1 MKHRTIGLTA
11 ALFAALIGTAFLFT
25 ACWQGNPAGGSD
37 MPGGGGAITPGG
49 TNPGNTNPGGTNP
62 GNTNPGNTNPGNTN
76 PGNTS
81 TSAVEGINWRMENY
95 GYVTTLLLKSG
106 KANTTMTVAGTTI
119 SDSGKYTITD
129 STIKFTGFG
138 IQASVF
144 SGEYEYRVDGNTLT
158 LSSAKG
164 IYQFKK
170 A

>member
-25 ACWQGNPAGGSD
+25 ACWQGTPAGGSVI
-37 MPGGGGAITPGG
+37 PGGDNSGGGSGG
-49 TNPGNTNPGGTNP
+49 
-62 GNTNPGNTNPGNTN
+62 
-76 PGNTS
+76 GNTS
-81 TSAVEGINWRMENY
+81 TSAVEGINWRMEKY
-95 GYVTTLLLKSG
+95 GQVTTLLLKSG

-138 IQASVF
+138 TQASVF
-144 SGEYEYRVDGNTLT
+144 SGEYEYKLEGDTLT
-158 LSSAKG
+158 LSRPGA
-164 IYQFKK
+164 ICQFKK

>member
-49 TNPGNTNPGGTNP
+49 
-62 GNTNPGNTNPGNTN
+62 TNPGNTN

-138 IQASVF
+138 LQASVF
-144 SGEYEYRVDGNTLT
+144 SGEYEYKLEGDTLT
-158 LSSAKG
+158 LSRPGA

>member
-25 ACWQGNPAGGSD
+25 ACWQGNPAGGSGSD
-37 MPGGGGAITPGG
+37 IVIPGGGGSGG
-49 TNPGNTNPGGTNP
+49 NGGSGGGNSGGTNPGGTNP
-62 GNTNPGNTNPGNTN
+62 GNT
-76 PGNTS
+76 
-81 TSAVEGINWRMENY
+81 SASDIEGINWRMENY
-95 GYVTTLLLKSG
+95 GHVTTLLLKSG

-138 IQASVF
+138 TQASVF
-144 SGEYEYRVDGNTLT
+144 SGEYEYKLEGDTLT
-158 LSSAKG
+158 LSRPGA
-164 IYQFKK
+164 ICQFKK

>member
-25 ACWQGNPAGGSD
+25 ACWQGTPAGGSVI
-37 MPGGGGAITPGG
+37 PGGGGGSVIPGG
-49 TNPGNTNPGGTNP
+49 GGGSVIPGGDNS
-62 GNTNPGNTNPGNTN
+62 GGGSGG
-76 PGNTS
+76 GNTS
-81 TSAVEGINWRMENY
+81 TSAVEGINWRMEKY
-95 GYVTTLLLKSG
+95 GQVTTLLLKSG

-138 IQASVF
+138 TQASVF
-144 SGEYEYRVDGNTLT
+144 SGEDEYKLAGDTLT
-158 LSSAKG
+158 LSRPGA
-164 IYQFKK
+164 ICQFKK

>member
-37 MPGGGGAITPGG
+37 MPGSGGAITPGG
-49 TNPGNTNPGGTNP
+49 TNPGNT
-62 GNTNPGNTNPGNTN
+62 
-76 PGNTS
+76 
-81 TSAVEGINWRMENY
+81 SASDIEGINWRMENY
-95 GYVTTLLLKSG
+95 GHVTTLLLKSG

-138 IQASVF
+138 TQASVF
-144 SGEYEYRVDGNTLT
+144 SGEYEYKLEGDTLT
-158 LSSAKG
+158 LSRPGA
-164 IYQFKK
+164 ICQFKK
-170 A
+170 V

>member
-49 TNPGNTNPGGTNP
+49 TNPGNT
-62 GNTNPGNTNPGNTN
+62 
-76 PGNTS
+76 
-81 TSAVEGINWRMENY
+81 SASSIEGINWRMENY
-95 GYVTTLLLKSG
+95 GHVTTLLLKSG

-138 IQASVF
+138 TQASVF
-144 SGEYEYRVDGNTLT
+144 SGEYEYKLEGDTLT
-158 LSSAKG
+158 LSRPGA
-164 IYQFKK
+164 ICQFKK

>member
-49 TNPGNTNPGGTNP
+49 TNPGNT
-62 GNTNPGNTNPGNTN
+62 
-76 PGNTS
+76 
-81 TSAVEGINWRMENY
+81 SAPDIEGINWRMENY
-95 GYVTTLLLKSG
+95 GHVTTLLLKSG

-138 IQASVF
+138 TQASVF
-144 SGEYEYRVDGNTLT
+144 SGEYEYKLEWDTLT
-158 LSSAKG
+158 LSRPGA
-164 IYQFKK
+164 ICQFKK

>member
-62 GNTNPGNTNPGNTN
+62 GNT
-76 PGNTS
+76 S

-138 IQASVF
+138 TQASVF
-144 SGEYEYRVDGNTLT
+144 SGEYEYKLEGDTLT
-158 LSSAKG
+158 LSRPGA
-164 IYQFKK
+164 ICQFKK

>member
-49 TNPGNTNPGGTNP
+49 
-62 GNTNPGNTNPGNTN
+62 TNPGNTN

-144 SGEYEYRVDGNTLT
+144 SGEYEYKLEGDTLT
-158 LSSAKG
+158 LSRPGA

>member
-49 TNPGNTNPGGTNP
+49 TNPGNT
-62 GNTNPGNTNPGNTN
+62 
-76 PGNTS
+76 
-81 TSAVEGINWRMENY
+81 SASDIEGINWRMENY
-95 GYVTTLLLKSG
+95 GHVTTLLLKSG

-138 IQASVF
+138 TQASVF
-144 SGEYEYRVDGNTLT
+144 SGEYEYKLEGDTLT
-158 LSSAKG
+158 LSRPGA
-164 IYQFKK
+164 ICQFKK

>member
-25 ACWQGNPAGGSD
+25 ACWQGTPAGGSVI
-37 MPGGGGAITPGG
+37 PGGGGGSVIPGG
-49 TNPGNTNPGGTNP
+49 DNSGG
-62 GNTNPGNTNPGNTN
+62 GSGG
-76 PGNTS
+76 GNTS
-81 TSAVEGINWRMENY
+81 TSAVEGINWRMEKY
-95 GYVTTLLLKSG
+95 GQVTTLLLKSG

-138 IQASVF
+138 TQASVF
-144 SGEYEYRVDGNTLT
+144 SGEYEYKLEGDTLT
-158 LSSAKG
+158 LSRPGA
-164 IYQFKK
+164 ICQFKK

>member
-49 TNPGNTNPGGTNP
+49 
-62 GNTNPGNTNPGNTN
+62 TNPGNTNPGNTN

>member
-49 TNPGNTNPGGTNP
+49 TNPGNTNPG
-62 GNTNPGNTNPGNTN
+62 
-76 PGNTS
+76 NTS
-81 TSAVEGINWRMENY
+81 APDIEGINWRMENY
-95 GYVTTLLLKSG
+95 GHVTTLLLKSG

-138 IQASVF
+138 TQASVF
-144 SGEYEYRVDGNTLT
+144 SGEYEYKLEGDTLT
-158 LSSAKG
+158 LSRPGA
-164 IYQFKK
+164 ICQFKK

>member
-49 TNPGNTNPGGTNP
+49 TNPGNTNPG
-62 GNTNPGNTNPGNTN
+62 NTNPGNTN

-81 TSAVEGINWRMENY
+81 APDIEGINWRMENY
-95 GYVTTLLLKSG
+95 GHVTTLLLKSG

-138 IQASVF
+138 TQASVF
-144 SGEYEYRVDGNTLT
+144 SGEYEYKLEGDTLT
-158 LSSAKG
+158 LSRPGA
-164 IYQFKK
+164 ICQFKK

>member
-49 TNPGNTNPGGTNP
+49 TNPGNT
-62 GNTNPGNTNPGNTN
+62 
-76 PGNTS
+76 
-81 TSAVEGINWRMENY
+81 SAPDIEGINWRMENY
-95 GYVTTLLLKSG
+95 GHVTTLLLKSG

-138 IQASVF
+138 TQASVF
-144 SGEYEYRVDGNTLT
+144 SGEYEYKLEGDTLT
-158 LSSAKG
+158 LSRPGA
-164 IYQFKK
+164 ICQFKK